1 MIIVDLIPVPT
12 VPASFNVSGKFEEI
26 SNTTITFSWDPP
38 QGSGVITI
46 VDDYIISISPK
57 PLSHPITNILN
68 STSINV
74 TLEYNVE
81 YIAVL
86 EAINCA
92 GKSDAIFLNVEFGKL
107 LSISYLYLIR

>member
-1 MIIVDLIPVPT
+1 MIIVYLIPVPT

-26 SNTTITFSWDPP
+26 SNIIITFSWDPP
-38 QGSGVITI
+38 QGSGVTTI

-74 TLEYNVE
+74 TLEYNEE
-81 YIAVL
+81 YTVLL
-86 EAINCA
+86 EAVNCA
-92 GKSDAIFLNVEFGKL
+92 GKSDAIFLYVDFGM
-107 LSISYLYLIR
+107 LY